1 MQLSFPQPPRSSA
14 VNPLE
19 KLMPDSHVDTI
30 SEYSPVFVN
39 IDNTTLATG
48 HSHSAQMKN
57 GLKVNIVRSTAT
69 SDSNDVS
76 IRLQVNPLDSS
87 SDDRILTELG
97 TRLLQEGGSL
107 WNHSKSQ
114 IELFCTDNDI
124 TVDAFVHRNRNK
136 HLGISDNTES
146 RSQDIFSDSSIGA
159 KSNKLDDGFTID
171 VRGPVAS
178 PTRFSD
184 EDLTTITEFSG
195 LESLF
200 QLVHGIVSNFSYS
213 DPKSLS
219 IVSRRLFAE
228 ESEFK
233 NGLESL
239 CLSKIRNTLFGNK
252 QSAGH
257 EEEASLSMEGKSQV
271 SLENVQEHMF
281 RMVRFHTVDDTSV

>member
-114 IELFCTDNDI
+114 IELFCTDNDV
-124 TVDAFVHRNRNK
+124 TVSV
-136 HLGISDNTES
+136 
-146 RSQDIFSDSSIGA
+146 
-159 KSNKLDDGFTID
+159 KLAVGFTVLNPTPI
-171 VRGPVAS
+171 VVESIHPEVVLVA
-178 PTRFSD
+178 T
-184 EDLTTITEFSG
+184 
-195 LESLF
+195 SL
-200 QLVHGIVSNFSYS
+200 Y
-213 DPKSLS
+213 DP
-219 IVSRRLFAE
+219 
-228 ESEFK
+228 
-233 NGLESL
+233 
-239 CLSKIRNTLFGNK
+239 
-252 QSAGH
+252 
-257 EEEASLSMEGKSQV
+257 
-271 SLENVQEHMF
+271 
-281 RMVRFHTVDDTSV
+281 